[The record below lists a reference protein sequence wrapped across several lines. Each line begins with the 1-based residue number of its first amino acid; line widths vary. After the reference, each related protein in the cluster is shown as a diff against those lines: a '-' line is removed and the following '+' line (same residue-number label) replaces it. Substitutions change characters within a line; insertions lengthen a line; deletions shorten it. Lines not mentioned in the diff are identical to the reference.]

1 MKTTTS
7 QSIKRFNHLSSEIG
21 AVYHAASLKLGLSD
35 SVMQILYTICD
46 SGGSCP
52 LSDVCRLTGMAKQ
65 TVNSAI
71 RNLERDG
78 IVCLR
83 AVNAKSKMVRLT
95 ERGSANAENT
105 VAKIIRAE
113 NEIFDSWSKQDVDQ
127 YLLLTE
133 RYLKAIHMKTEE
145 L

>member
-1 MKTTTS
+1 MKTAIS
-7 QSIKRFNHLSSEIG
+7 QSMKRFNHLTGEIG
-21 AVYHAASLKLGLSD
+21 AVYHAAALKLGLSD

-46 SGGSCP
+46 CGDSC
-52 LSDVCRLTGMAKQ
+52 LLADICRLTGMAKQ

-78 IVCLR
+78 IVRLE
-83 AVNAKSKMVRLT
+83 AVNSKSKRVLLT
-95 ERGSANAENT
+95 KQGLAYTENT
-105 VAKIIRAE
+105 VDKIIRVE
-113 NEIFDSWSKQDVDQ
+113 NEKFDAWSDEEVNQ

-133 RYLKAIHMKTEE
+133 RYKNALIEKTEA

>member
-1 MKTTTS
+1 MK
-7 QSIKRFNHLSSEIG
+7 RYNHLTGEIG
-21 AVYHAASLKLGLSD
+21 AVYHAASLKLGVSD

-46 SGGSCP
+46 SGDGCP
-52 LSDVCRLTGMAKQ
+52 LSDICRLTGLPKQ

-78 IVCLR
+78 IVCME
-83 AVNAKSKMVRLT
+83 AVNSKAKKVLLT
-95 ERGSANAENT
+95 KQGQSYAENT
-105 VAKIIRAE
+105 VAKIITAE
-113 NEIFDSWSKQDVDQ
+113 NEIFNSWSNEEVNQ

-133 RYLKAIHMKTEE
+133 RYKNALIEKMAV

>member
-1 MKTTTS
+1 M
-7 QSIKRFNHLSSEIG
+7 KRFNYLIGETG

-46 SGGSCP
+46 FDGSCL
-52 LSDVCRLTGMAKQ
+52 LSDICRLTGIAKQ

-78 IVCLR
+78 IVCLKAADAR
-83 AVNAKSKMVRLT
+83 SKMVLLT
-95 ERGSANAENT
+95 EKGSAYAEDT
-105 VAKIIRAE
+105 VARIIKAE
-113 NEIFDSWSKQDVDQ
+113 NEIFESWSEEEVSQ

-133 RYLKAIHMKTEE
+133 RYMNALIEKTEA